1 MLYNSKYV
9 KSFEVQLIAHGV
21 SNGNTGVQILSPPAI
36 ELAKEKEKKK
46 RKRKKKNSKLNLIF

>member
-46 RKRKKKNSKLNLIF
+46 KKKKKKEL

>member
-21 SNGNTGVQILSPPAI
+21 SNGNTGVQMLSPPAI
-36 ELAKEKEKKK
+36 ELAQEKEKKKEKEKK
-46 RKRKKKNSKLNLIF
+46 RTLNLI